1 MHDYFDIIGIPDDA
15 SAREIRRACARRIGT
30 GHPDFRHDRR
40 AAGLA
45 AGESAV
51 PAGVPA
57 VCDVAIDF
65 VDMSPIVAR
74 MQAAFFSTSS

>member
-15 SAREIRRACARRIGT
+15 SAREIRRACARRTGA
-30 GHPDFRHDRR
+30 GHPDFRHGGG

-45 AGESAV
+45 AGESTV

-57 VCDVAIDF
+57 VSDVAIDF